1 MTEKKLTN
9 SKKWKIL
16 PYPEKLL
23 YDVLVEG
30 LAVKNPGHH
39 LREDQITALSCAMET
54 LEEQERQ
61 VIERRYQMREVYR
74 EIGESMNLADWK
86 CQQICA
92 KALRKLR
99 NPIYV
104 RKYRAGID

>member
-1 MTEKKLTN
+1 MAEKKYRSFN
-9 SKKWKIL
+9 KWKIL
-16 PYPEKLL
+16 PYPENLL
-23 YDVLVEG
+23 YDVLVED
-30 LAVKNPGHH
+30 LAIKNPGHR
-39 LREDQITALSCAMET
+39 LREDQIAALACAMDT

-74 EIGESMNLADWK
+74 EIGESMNLAGWK

-99 NPIYV
+99 NPIYAS
-104 RKYRAGID
+104 KYRAGLD